1 MDTATR
7 VRHTMESVALAMARG
22 RKKKALVIRGIA
34 ATGETID
41 TRTRAQ

>member
-1 MDTATR
+1 
-7 VRHTMESVALAMARG
+7 MESVALAMARG
-22 RKKKALVIRGIA
+22 RQKALVIHGIA

>member
-22 RKKKALVIRGIA
+22 RQKALVIRGIA